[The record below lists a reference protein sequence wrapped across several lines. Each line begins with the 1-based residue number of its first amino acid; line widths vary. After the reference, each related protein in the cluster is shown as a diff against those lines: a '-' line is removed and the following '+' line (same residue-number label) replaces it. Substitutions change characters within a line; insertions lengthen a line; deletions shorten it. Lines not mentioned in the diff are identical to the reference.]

1 MDKKSELS
9 PMQTFVWRIICVG
22 SMIGIY
28 IFLGTQTDIKDPF
41 VIGVYFVFCA
51 VIVWG
56 SRRFVAAN
64 VDENGR
70 YKPKGK
76 R

>member
-1 MDKKSELS
+1 MDKKIAFS
-9 PMQTFVWRIICVG
+9 PGQNLVWRIICIVA
-22 SMIGIY
+22 MVGIY
-28 IFLGTQTDIKDPF
+28 AFLGTQTDIKDPF